1 MKKVVYSS
9 KYPKILKVMIVSR
22 ENRTAVTA
30 AISSRDLI
38 KNLVR
43 TKSSNVW
50 AYGMDVHEAGDSE
63 GDVVIQFKDT
73 NGGPGDI
80 YQYLDVP
87 VRLYRRF
94 ISAPSK
100 GHFFWQYIRDNFAYR
115 KLTGNRR
122 GVLPNAIN

>member
-1 MKKVVYSS
+1 MKTVVYSS

-22 ENRTAVTA
+22 DNRTAVTA
-30 AISSRDLI
+30 AISSRDLT

-50 AYGMDVHEAGDSE
+50 AYGMDVHKAGDSE

-100 GHFFWQYIRDNFAYR
+100 GHFFWQYIRDNFPYR